1 MSQIKF
7 KKLTF
12 RNFMSYGNTTNT
24 FEFKDGLIMCYGSN
38 GFGKS
43 TIVEALNFALYGNS
57 YRGGNKPDLIN
68 TMNPGAE
75 LSVELEFAIC
85 KPGTEEWQDCRVI
98 RTMKA
103 GEKNAKGEK
112 TVKSKFDLFLLEDDR
127 WIVQNKRAGFSQDD
141 FEENYLGFNETLFK
155 SSIAFNT
162 QEAQPFM
169 SLPAQKRRDIT
180 ESLIMMQLGPWKKA
194 NNKRLNEATIAF
206 DVASN
211 EYKRLN
217 ETIANLDQ
225 ILVQMKEEKKGNIA
239 DMKAEI
245 ERNNAQIEANK
256 VEAASTLTPIAG
268 HEQKIALIQQQIDQK
283 NAENA
288 TKQSEIDGIDAK
300 NKELNTKIVS
310 ETELNNRIRVLENGK
325 NAVAMK
331 SNFETALNCA
341 KSRLASVE
349 SEYAALGK
357 DAIVAEKTE
366 LEKQKQAAGNRRNEI
381 GNRATKLTTEISF
394 IDSNIKELTRQANE
408 LKAKAEAVKPGVPCP
423 LCGKPSTE
431 DDVEHTKAELNKQLD
446 GLREKCRGLVID
458 KKSKQ
463 SEITSGATE
472 IANIDANVAQID
484 QRLTEIGF
492 KISEIGVFE
501 NSSLYP
507 ARAAVKNAQDSYDG
521 CLETIAK
528 MGIEVSAIESE
539 LASISASFANNNA
552 IREEIH
558 MNNDAISQIRTAI
571 ASNGITISDLK
582 GEINEIRST
591 ISSIRSQHDS
601 ILSRNTQIEDR
612 NSDIAKKIAEME
624 SADAS
629 DAVGT
634 TERSLANAKRDRDA
648 ARDRMNETSDTKA
661 ICNAI
666 TELCADDGMKKMVFD
681 VFIPSF
687 NKAVAHN
694 LLRTNLPVTIKFDG
708 KMDYTYEGGPGIAPT
723 YKQLSQGQQRKVGFA
738 IAMAF
743 RDFAAML
750 GNFKL
755 NFISFDEVIDQS
767 TDDNAMR
774 EMLEMIRGMVPDI
787 GCAFV
792 ITHRGGVVRDLF
804 DYKLEVKNNGA
815 YSRLGELEAI

>member
-85 KPGTEEWQDCRVI
+85 KPGTDEWQDCRVL

-103 GEKNAKGEK
+103 GDTNAKGEK
-112 TVKSKFDLFLLEDDR
+112 TVKSKFDLFLLEDGK

-217 ETIANLDQ
+217 ESIANLDQ

-256 VEAASTLTPIAG
+256 AEANTILAPIAE
-268 HEQKIALIQQQIDQK
+268 HERRIETIQSSIDGIT
-283 NAENA
+283 AENGS
-288 TKQSEIDGIDAK
+288 KQVEIDAIDAK
-300 NKELNTKIVS
+300 NKELNAKIVS
-310 ETELNNRIRVLENGK
+310 ETDLNNRIRVLEAGK

-331 SNFETALNCA
+331 SNFEIAYNSA
-341 KSRLASVE
+341 KERLATVDA
-349 SEYAALGK
+349 EYAGLGK
-357 DAIVAEKTE
+357 DALVAEQTE
-366 LEKQKQAAGNRRNEI
+366 LERKKQADTNRRNEI
-381 GNRATKLTTEISF
+381 GNRNTKLTTEISF
-394 IDSNIKELTRQANE
+394 IDTNINEFTRQANE

-431 DDVEHTKAELNKQLD
+431 DDVEHTKAELNRQLD
-446 GLREKCRGLVID
+446 ALREKCRGFIVD
-458 KKSKQ
+458 KKAKM
-463 SEITSGATE
+463 GE
-472 IANIDANVAQID
+472 IANGNAEIADIDARRVQID
-484 QRLTEIGF
+484 HRLTEIGF
-492 KISEIGVFE
+492 KITEIGAYE
-501 NSSLYP
+501 NTTLFP
-507 ARAAVKNAQDSYDG
+507 TRAAVKNAKENYDG
-521 CLETIAK
+521 CIKTIAN
-528 MGIEVSAIESE
+528 MGIEVSAVEGE
-539 LASISASFANNNA
+539 LASISNAFANNNA

-558 MNNDAISQIRTAI
+558 KNADGIAQIRAAISAN
-571 ASNGITISDLK
+571 SVKISELK
-582 GEINEIRST
+582 GEITEIRSK
-591 ISSIRSQHDS
+591 ISEIRSNS
-601 ILSRNTQIEDR
+601 NTVLSRNTQIAER

-648 ARDRMNETSDTKA
+648 ARERMNETSDTKA

-708 KMDYTYEGGPGIAPT
+708 KMDYTYEAGPGIAPT

>member
-85 KPGTEEWQDCRVI
+85 KPGTDEWQDCRVL

-103 GEKNAKGEK
+103 GDTNAKGEK
-112 TVKSKFDLFLLEDDR
+112 TVKSKFDLFLLEDGK

-217 ETIANLDQ
+217 ESIANLDQ

-239 DMKAEI
+239 DLKAEI

-256 VEAASTLTPIAG
+256 AEANTILAPIAD
-268 HEQKIALIQQQIDQK
+268 HERRIGTIQSSIDGIT
-283 NAENA
+283 AENGS
-288 TKQSEIDGIDAK
+288 KQAEIDAIDAK
-300 NKELNTKIVS
+300 NKELAAKIVS
-310 ETELNNRIRVLENGK
+310 ETDLNNRIRVLEAGK

-331 SNFETALNCA
+331 SNYEIALNSA

-349 SEYAALGK
+349 SDYAALGK

-366 LEKQKQAAGNRRNEI
+366 LEKQKQAAGTRRNEI

-394 IDSNIKELTRQANE
+394 IDTNINELTRQAND
-408 LKAKAEAVKPGVPCP
+408 LKAKAEAVRPGVPCP
-423 LCGKPSTE
+423 LCGKPSTA

-463 SEITSGATE
+463 SEIAAGATE
-472 IANIDANVAQID
+472 ITNIDASVAQID
-484 QRLTEIGF
+484 HRLTEIVF
-492 KISEIGVFE
+492 KIDEIGVFE
-501 NSSLYP
+501 KTSLYP
-507 ARAAVKNAQDSYDG
+507 ARAAVKNAQDNYDG

-528 MGIEVSAIESE
+528 MGIEVSAMEGE
-539 LASISASFANNNA
+539 LASISNAFANNNA

-558 MNNDAISQIRTAI
+558 KNTDGIAQIRAAISANSVR
-571 ASNGITISDLK
+571 ISELK
-582 GEINEIRST
+582 GEITEIRSK
-591 ISSIRSQHDS
+591 ISEIRSNS
-601 ILSRNTQIEDR
+601 NTVLSRNTQIAER

-634 TERSLANAKRDRDA
+634 TERSLANAKRAAAQKKSRENRALKKAGKQVQKKAAEDDLPMDILSSGEQGALDKALDA
-648 ARDRMNETSDTKA
+648 LGTDDDMPSAEAIAAIEETHEEKA
-661 ICNAI
+661 
-666 TELCADDGMKKMVFD
+666 
-681 VFIPSF
+681 
-687 NKAVAHN
+687 
-694 LLRTNLPVTIKFDG
+694 PVT
-708 KMDYTYEGGPGIAPT
+708 
-723 YKQLSQGQQRKVGFA
+723 V
-738 IAMAF
+738 
-743 RDFAAML
+743 
-750 GNFKL
+750 
-755 NFISFDEVIDQS
+755 VIDP
-767 TDDNAMR
+767 A
-774 EMLEMIRGMVPDI
+774 VPETP
-787 GCAFV
+787 AP
-792 ITHRGGVVRDLF
+792 VV
-804 DYKLEVKNNGA
+804 
-815 YSRLGELEAI
+815 EAPAAPAPKKGKK